1 MGKVFLRF
9 GSLLSLATAFAATVP
24 ELPGAARAA
33 ATAEGAWSTGKSRN
47 LFAERGR
54 SPAQIDAKIDSAFRQ
69 LFFGDSARQ
78 RIYRVT
84 SDTSMGLVEQD
95 GYVTSADMG
104 SAMLIAVMVDR
115 PDVFQKLWKFAKS
128 QMLNTIGERQ
138 GYFTWMVEATPP
150 YAPVDLNPSPDG
162 EEYLAT
168 ALFFAARRWEKD
180 AVRSGYQLAA
190 DSILDAM
197 LKGARGERMQSLVD
211 SVRKQIVFTPAQSGE
226 AYTSP
231 AFHMPAFYRVW
242 AAFATRNADL
252 WRAMADTSYALWKR
266 AAHPVTGL
274 FPSLTT
280 FQGAPRVA
288 KIFPQRDDTGALRYA
303 DTTFAAPAYRAAVHI
318 SLDWDWFR
326 ADTWAVEQAR
336 KQLGF
341 FAQRSGAS
349 SSEFTLSGVVLDTS
363 ASSGLVACNAASAVV
378 SDLATDGRFADDLW
392 NAPIPSGADRFQNGL
407 LHLQA
412 LLQVS
417 GKFVA
422 YGSPGTAIG
431 VQDGP
436 RLRKA
441 FSVHQS
447 GATIQVEGVQGTV
460 RLLDARGREAKRARS
475 TGIVTLAASR
485 PGLWIVDA
493 GPSGARKVLV
503 AP

>member
-1 MGKVFLRF
+1 MGKVFLRL
-9 GSLLSLATAFAATVP
+9 GPILSLVTAFAANVP
-24 ELPGAARAA
+24 DLPGAAKAA
-33 ATAEGAWSTGKSRN
+33 ATAEGAWSTGKYRN

-78 RIYRVT
+78 SIYRAT
-84 SDTSMGLVEQD
+84 SDTSMGLVEQN

-104 SAMLIAVMVDR
+104 SAMLIAVMMDR

-150 YAPVDLNPSPDG
+150 YAPVDLNPSSDG
-162 EEYLAT
+162 EESIAT
-168 ALFFAARRWEKD
+168 ALLLAARRWES
-180 AVRSGYQLAA
+180 AGRSGSQQAA

-231 AFHMPAFYRVW
+231 AFHMPAFYRIW

-266 AAHPVTGL
+266 AEHPLTGL

-280 FQGAPRVA
+280 FQGAPKVA
-288 KIFPQRDDTGALRYA
+288 KIFPQRDHTGALRYA
-303 DTTFAAPAYRAAVHI
+303 DTTFAAPAYRTAVHI

-326 ADTWAVEQAR
+326 ADGWAVEHTR

-341 FAQRSGAS
+341 FAQRSGAPN
-349 SSEFTLSGVVLDTS
+349 SEFTLSGVVLDAS
-363 ASSGLVACNAASAVV
+363 VSSGLVACNAAAAVA
-378 SDLATDGRFADDLW
+378 SDRATDGRFVDDLW
-392 NAPIPSGADRFQNGL
+392 NAPIPSGADRHQNGL

-431 VQDGP
+431 VQDGH

-447 GATIQVEGVQGTV
+447 GATIQVEGIQGTV
-460 RLLDARGREAKRARS
+460 RLLDVRGRESKRARS

-493 GPSGARKVLV
+493 GPSGARKILV
-503 AP
+503 TP